1 MSTSSP
7 VPQSE
12 VLVKTIQLLKLALQ
26 AKQIKLLQFNQKQ
39 EVLNLLIQVPDD
51 MDPAQI
57 ASMIW
62 AIDAQLKVSQISL
75 VKLYKQVEGKSN
87 PELFSSIDFT
97 QLAASEDNPF
107 PDSPPIESK
116 ISYQN
121 VGQEIT
127 TSAPDARVNPNLGVK
142 HRAQLGDLQ
151 AIKQLLDLA
160 LIHKNKTTIVRL
172 EGKKLIVIIPS
183 EGNVDQQTVVMAIK
197 RQLQLLNSSV
207 FNSVEIKSQR
217 SNEDVFWAEEIYFKT
232 LDVQTKH
239 SGNLALKER
248 NQSIGSNFILISA
261 LILSGI
267 VGRRKAT
274 ITLIVVSILATLIGG
289 YQSYRDE
296 QDAIEREEMDVIE
309 ALQVVN
315 DGLDDHRDGE
325 YLPTWIMTSRRIA
338 GEELEDLT
346 DSENYNL
353 IERVYI
359 VHVAMIGLQLCGKDP
374 VMGAEKDCL
383 DTMYSIILNTEIDG
397 KLLFPATDPVRSL
410 IYRSDN
416 LVFSPYID
424 RHKVYDRLNQVRRND
439 RVLLNSISY

>member
-7 VPQSE
+7 APQSE

-51 MDPAQI
+51 IDPAQI

-62 AIDAQLKVSQISL
+62 AIEAQLKINQISL

-87 PELFSSIDFT
+87 PELFSSIDFI
-97 QLAASEDNPF
+97 S
-107 PDSPPIESK
+107 DSKPIESK

-127 TSAPDARVNPNLGVK
+127 TSAPDARVNPNLGLK
-142 HRAQLGDLQ
+142 QRAKLGDSQ

-160 LIHKNKTTIVRL
+160 LIHKNETTIVRR
-172 EGKKLIVIIPS
+172 EGEKLIVIIPS

-232 LDVQTKH
+232 LDVQTKY

-248 NQSIGSNFILISA
+248 NQSIGSNFILTSA
-261 LILSGI
+261 LILNGI
-267 VGRRKAT
+267 VGRRIVT
-274 ITLIVVSILATLIGG
+274 FTLIVLVSILATWIGG
-289 YQSYRDE
+289 YRE
-296 QDAIEREEMDVIE
+296 QAAIDPIDKEEREVLE
-309 ALQVVN
+309 ALQLVN
-315 DGLDDHRDGE
+315 DGLDAHKDGD
-325 YLPTWIMTSRRIA
+325 YLPTWVIESRNIAQTELADLEYGDNYELITKVYLVHTIMIS
-338 GEELEDLT
+338 
-346 DSENYNL
+346 
-353 IERVYI
+353 
-359 VHVAMIGLQLCGKDP
+359 LQLCGKEP
-374 VMGAEKDCL
+374 KMGTKKDCL
-383 DTMYSIILNTEIDG
+383 EQMYSIILDVRVDEA
-397 KLLFPATDPVRSL
+397 LLFPEGDPVRAL
-410 IYRSDN
+410 IYRHDN
-416 LVFSPYID
+416 MTFSPYID
-424 RHKVYDRLNQVRRND
+424 RYKVYEYLDKVRRND
-439 RVLLNSISY
+439 RALLNSIGN

>member
-7 VPQSE
+7 APQSE

-51 MDPAQI
+51 IDPAQI

-62 AIDAQLKVSQISL
+62 AIEAQLKINQISL

-87 PELFSSIDFT
+87 PELFSSIDFI
-97 QLAASEDNPF
+97 S
-107 PDSPPIESK
+107 DSKPIESK

-127 TSAPDARVNPNLGVK
+127 TSAPDARVNPNLGLK
-142 HRAQLGDLQ
+142 QRAKLGDSQ

-160 LIHKNKTTIVRL
+160 LIHKNETTIVRR
-172 EGKKLIVIIPS
+172 EGEKLIVIIPS

-232 LDVQTKH
+232 LDVQTKY

-248 NQSIGSNFILISA
+248 NQSIGSNFILTSA

-274 ITLIVVSILATLIGG
+274 LIVVS
-289 YQSYRDE
+289 
-296 QDAIEREEMDVIE
+296 
-309 ALQVVN
+309 
-315 DGLDDHRDGE
+315 
-325 YLPTWIMTSRRIA
+325 
-338 GEELEDLT
+338 
-346 DSENYNL
+346 
-353 IERVYI
+353 
-359 VHVAMIGLQLCGKDP
+359 
-374 VMGAEKDCL
+374 
-383 DTMYSIILNTEIDG
+383 
-397 KLLFPATDPVRSL
+397 
-410 IYRSDN
+410 
-416 LVFSPYID
+416 
-424 RHKVYDRLNQVRRND
+424 
-439 RVLLNSISY
+439 

>member
-7 VPQSE
+7 APQSE

-62 AIDAQLKVSQISL
+62 AIEAQLKINQISL

-87 PELFSSIDFT
+87 PELFSSIDFI
-97 QLAASEDNPF
+97 S
-107 PDSPPIESK
+107 DSKPIESK

-127 TSAPDARVNPNLGVK
+127 TSAPDARVNPNLGLK
-142 HRAQLGDLQ
+142 QRAKLGDSQ

-160 LIHKNKTTIVRL
+160 LIHKNETTIVRR
-172 EGKKLIVIIPS
+172 EGEKLIVIIPS

-232 LDVQTKH
+232 LDVQTKY

-248 NQSIGSNFILISA
+248 NQSIGSNFILTSA
-261 LILSGI
+261 LILNGI
-267 VGRRKAT
+267 VGRRIVT
-274 ITLIVVSILATLIGG
+274 FTLIVLVSILATWIGG
-289 YQSYRDE
+289 YRE
-296 QDAIEREEMDVIE
+296 QAAIDPIDKEEREVIE
-309 ALQVVN
+309 ALGIVN
-315 DGLDDHRDGE
+315 TGLDMHKDGNFASDSLLDADSITE
-325 YLPTWIMTSRRIA
+325 
-338 GEELEDLT
+338 EELKDIEQTESYDFLYRAYLT
-346 DSENYNL
+346 QRIMITMQSCGYPGME
-353 IERVYI
+353 ISKRECFFIVYS
-359 VHVAMIGLQLCGKDP
+359 
-374 VMGAEKDCL
+374 
-383 DTMYSIILNTEIDG
+383 TILEGTVDG
-397 KLLFPATDPVRSL
+397 ILLFPESDPIRSL
-410 IYRSDN
+410 IYKSSSDI
-416 LVFSPYID
+416 FYAD
-424 RHKVYDRLNQVRRND
+424 RYKVYDRLNQVRQEH
-439 RVLLNSISY
+439 RVLLDSIGN